1 MDMIEVKQ
9 LGIRQGGFCL
19 ERIDFRVE
27 SGQYAV
33 LMGKSGCGKTTL
45 LEAICGLRPIQS
57 GCIRLAGRDVI
68 GRKPAERGVGY
79 VPQDRALFPTFRV
92 RDQLGFSLTV
102 RRLPAPSIESRVRE
116 LAVLT
121 GVDRIL
127 DRYPDGLSGG
137 EAQRV
142 ALGRALASKPAILL
156 LDEPLSALDED
167 LRAEMCDLLEKIH
180 RQTRVT
186 VLHVTHS
193 RQEARRL
200 GNCHFR
206 MESGAVRMQGI
217 SLETCFSGDETQGRS
232 LD

>member
-1 MDMIEVKQ
+1 MIEVEQ

-19 ERIDFRVE
+19 ERIDFRIK

-45 LEAICGLRPIQS
+45 LEAICGLRPIQA
-57 GCIRLAGRDVI
+57 GRIRLSGRDAA
-68 GRKPAERGVGY
+68 GQKPAERGVGY
-79 VPQDRALFPTFRV
+79 VPQDCALFPTFRV
-92 RDQLGFSLTV
+92 RDQLGFSLAV
-102 RRLPAPSIESRVRE
+102 RHLPAPVIVDRVRE
-116 LAVLT
+116 LAVLM
-121 GVDRIL
+121 GVGQIL
-127 DRYPDGLSGG
+127 DRYPDRLSGG

-142 ALGRALASKPAILL
+142 ALGRALASKPAVLL

-206 MESGAVRMQGI
+206 LENGVVRMLGI
-217 SLETCFSGDETQGRS
+217 SAETCFSSNETQDRS
-232 LD
+232 FD

>member
-1 MDMIEVKQ
+1 MIEVER
-9 LGIRQGGFCL
+9 LRIRQGRFCL
-19 ERIDFRVE
+19 ERVDFRVE

-45 LEAICGLRPIQS
+45 LEAICGLRPIQA
-57 GCIRLAGRDVI
+57 GCIRLSGRDVA
-68 GRKPAERGVGY
+68 GQKPAERGVGY

-92 RDQLGFSLTV
+92 RDQLGFSLAV
-102 RRLPAPSIESRVRE
+102 RRLPAPLIADRVRE
-116 LAVLT
+116 LAVLM
-121 GVDRIL
+121 GVGRIL
-127 DRYPDGLSGG
+127 DRYPNGLSGG

-186 VLHVTHS
+186 VLHVTHN

-200 GNCHFR
+200 GNCLFR
-206 MESGAVRMQGI
+206 MENGVVRRQGI
-217 SLETCFSGDETQGRS
+217 SAETCFSSDETQDRS
-232 LD
+232 FD

>member
-1 MDMIEVKQ
+1 MIEVEQ

-19 ERIDFRVE
+19 ERIDFRIE

-33 LMGKSGCGKTTL
+33 LMGKSGCGKTML
-45 LEAICGLRPIQS
+45 LEAICGLRPIQA
-57 GCIRLAGRDVI
+57 GCIRLSGRDVT
-68 GRKPAERGVGY
+68 GQKPAERGVGY

-92 RDQLGFSLTV
+92 WEQLGFSLTV
-102 RRLPAPSIESRVRE
+102 RCLPAPLIAARVRE

-127 DRYPDGLSGG
+127 DRYPGGLSGG

-200 GNCHFR
+200 GNCYFR
-206 MESGAVRMQGI
+206 LENSVVRMLGI
-217 SLETCFSGDETQGRS
+217 SAETCFSSNETQYRS

>member
-1 MDMIEVKQ
+1 MIEVEQ
-9 LGIRQGGFCL
+9 LGIRQSGFCL

-33 LMGKSGCGKTTL
+33 LMGRSGCGKTTL
-45 LEAICGLRPIQS
+45 LEAICGLRPIQA
-57 GCIRLAGRDVI
+57 GCIRLAGRDVT

-92 RDQLGFSLTV
+92 RDQLGFSLAV
-102 RRLPAPSIESRVRE
+102 RRLPAPLIAGRVRE

-121 GVDRIL
+121 GVGRIL

-167 LRAEMCDLLEKIH
+167 LRVEMCDLLEKIH

-186 VLHVTHS
+186 VLHVTHN
-193 RQEARRL
+193 RQEAQRL

-206 MESGAVRMQGI
+206 LESGVVRKQRI
-217 SLETCFSGDETQGRS
+217 SSETCFSGDKAQGRS
-232 LD
+232 SG

>member
-1 MDMIEVKQ
+1 MIEVEQ

-19 ERIDFRVE
+19 ERINFRVE

-45 LEAICGLRPIQS
+45 LEAICGLRPIQA
-57 GCIRLAGRDVI
+57 GCIRLAGRDVT

-92 RDQLGFSLTV
+92 RYQLGFSLAV
-102 RRLPAPSIESRVRE
+102 RRLPAPLIAGRVRE

-167 LRAEMCDLLEKIH
+167 LRVEMCDLLEKIH
-180 RQTRVT
+180 RQTCVT

-206 MESGAVRMQGI
+206 LENGVVRMQGI
-217 SLETCFSGDETQGRS
+217 SAETCFSGDETQDRS

>member
-1 MDMIEVKQ
+1 MIEVEQ

-19 ERIDFRVE
+19 DRIDFRVE

-33 LMGKSGCGKTTL
+33 LMGRSGCGKTTL

-57 GCIRLAGRDVI
+57 GCIWLSGRDVTEQ
-68 GRKPAERGVGY
+68 KPAERGVGY

-92 RDQLGFSLTV
+92 RDQLGFSLAV
-102 RRLPAPSIESRVRE
+102 RRLPASLIANRVWE

-121 GVDRIL
+121 GVCRIL
-127 DRYPDGLSGG
+127 DRYPKELSGG

-142 ALGRALASKPAILL
+142 ALGRALASKPAVLL

-167 LRAEMCDLLEKIH
+167 LREEMCDLLEEIH
-180 RQTRVT
+180 RETRVT

-200 GNCHFR
+200 GNCLFR
-206 MESGAVRMQGI
+206 LENGVVRMQRI
-217 SLETCFSGDETQGRS
+217 SAETCFSSDETQDRS

>member
-1 MDMIEVKQ
+1 MIEVKQ

-45 LEAICGLRPIQS
+45 LEAICGLRPIQA

-102 RRLPAPSIESRVRE
+102 RRLPVPLIESRVRE

-180 RQTRVT
+180 RETRVT

-206 MESGAVRMQGI
+206 MESGVVRMQGI
-217 SLETCFSGDETQGRS
+217 SLETCFSGDETQVRS
-232 LD
+232 LG